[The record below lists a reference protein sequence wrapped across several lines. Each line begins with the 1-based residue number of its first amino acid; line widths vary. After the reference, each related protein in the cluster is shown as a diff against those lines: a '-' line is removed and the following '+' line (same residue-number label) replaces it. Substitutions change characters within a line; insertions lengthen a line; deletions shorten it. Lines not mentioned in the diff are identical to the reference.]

1 MIRDSASPKGAGDRA
16 GTTLIAAAALAALC
30 LLAARSA
37 IGSEQEKPAAFKYAG
52 GTEDVVGGCSG
63 LLQLGPQSMA
73 FRCAQYA
80 VNIPY
85 DGIQLMQY
93 RAGVSREVL
102 RMKLKWK
109 VRPPYSAGSKNRYF
123 TVVYRTSGIPHAI
136 VLDIPSGGMLP
147 YLAEI
152 DLKVGRRVDVQ
163 QHEDYE

>member
-1 MIRDSASPKGAGDRA
+1 
-16 GTTLIAAAALAALC
+16 
-30 LLAARSA
+30 
-37 IGSEQEKPAAFKYAG
+37 
-52 GTEDVVGGCSG
+52 
-63 LLQLGPQSMA
+63 MA